1 VFSNTRARIGFPM
14 TTVGPRR
21 RWAQVWQDASNGKG
35 ICLMAVKSDEKG
47 WDIHEQLKHALE

>member
-1 VFSNTRARIGFPM
+1 M